1 MLMGAPMRE
10 KTKPQLAYL
19 GPRGTYS
26 HMAALAAVREM
37 GLADEGDVAAAN
49 RAVIECATIG
59 EVFDLVDR
67 GRVPYG
73 VVPIEN
79 ALEGS
84 VNETLDAFAFS
95 SGALILRELVLDIH
109 HNLIVAPGTRLGDI
123 RNVASHPQALAQ
135 CRRWLARNL
144 PNAVTTATTSTAEAV
159 RLLRSGGPLANVD
172 DPAAPASNPAAS
184 AGDSP
189 VASSSNPVA
198 GTGDPGSAAALGVDL
213 RAVAQV
219 ASAATSQVA
228 AQVAAGAA
236 VGVDPRSV
244 TDAAAAPQVATQA
257 AIGTALAAELFGAAV
272 LEEQI
277 EDHFGNQ
284 TRFVVMGAR
293 MPRPS
298 GNDKTS
304 LALFMKED
312 RPGTLLMILAEFAYA
327 GLNLTKIQSR
337 PTKRALGDYMFWID
351 VEGHADDLSLK
362 TALDSLRL
370 KMREVKLLGSYPVAL
385 TEGDE

>member
-1 MLMGAPMRE
+1 M
-10 KTKPQLAYL
+10 AYL
-19 GPRGTYS
+19 GPQGTYS
-26 HMAALAAVREM
+26 HEAALAAWRNCGFGTAE
-37 GLADEGDVAAAN
+37 GLATTSDAVLTPGATAASAAATSASTTD
-49 RAVIECATIG
+49 AVAPVSAAAPTPVATFTPPAAPALIECASIG
-59 EVFDLVDR
+59 EVFELVDR
-67 GRVPYG
+67 GRVAYG

-84 VNETLDAFAFS
+84 VNETLDAFAFT
-95 SGALILRELVLDIH
+95 SGALIVRELVLDIH
-109 HNLIVAPGTRLGDI
+109 HNLIAAPGTGLRDI
-123 RNVASHPQALAQ
+123 RSVASHPQALAQ

-144 PNAVTTATTSTAEAV
+144 PNAVTIATTSTAEAA
-159 RLLRSGGPLANVD
+159 RDLQ
-172 DPAAPASNPAAS
+172 
-184 AGDSP
+184 
-189 VASSSNPVA
+189 
-198 GTGDPGSAAALGVDL
+198 PGE
-213 RAVAQV
+213 
-219 ASAATSQVA
+219 
-228 AQVAAGAA
+228 
-236 VGVDPRSV
+236 
-244 TDAAAAPQVATQA
+244 A
-257 AIGTALAAELFGAAV
+257 AIGTALAAEMFAATV

-293 MPRPS
+293 MPAPT

-370 KMREVKLLGSYPVAL
+370 KMREVKVLGSYSVAQA
-385 TEGDE
+385 EAGV